1 MLADVLPTTS
11 TEPQARRQAMKKNIM
26 RKPSRNSDLFV
37 GLDVH
42 KATIDVAL
50 ADEGRDSEVRH
61 YGKITGDLDALD
73 KVMRKLQSPGRT
85 LRVVYEA
92 GPCGY
97 AIYRHLSA
105 MQIDCTVIAPSLT
118 PKKSGDRVKTDRR
131 DAVSLARLHR
141 AGELTAVYVPRED
154 DEAMRDFGPRQ
165 RRC

>member
-1 MLADVLPTTS
+1 
-11 TEPQARRQAMKKNIM
+11 MKKHSM
-26 RKPSRNSDLFV
+26 QKPQRNSDLFV

-42 KATIDVAL
+42 KATVDVAL

-105 MQIDCTVIAPSLT
+105 IQIGSSQTWLEASLHPLRYDKEDGGT
-118 PKKSGDRVKTDRR
+118 GCQRQQKLR
-131 DAVSLARLHR
+131 D
-141 AGELTAVYVPRED
+141 GK
-154 DEAMRDFGPRQ
+154 DEHKFY
-165 RRC
+165 